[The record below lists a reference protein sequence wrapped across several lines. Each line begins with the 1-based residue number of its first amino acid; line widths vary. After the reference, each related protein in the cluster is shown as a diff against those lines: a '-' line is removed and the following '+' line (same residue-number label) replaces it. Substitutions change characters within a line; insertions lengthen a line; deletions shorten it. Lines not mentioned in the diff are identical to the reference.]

1 MLSHLTLPPEPPR
14 GYSNEAW
21 ARHGL
26 QQQKTGRPY
35 GTFPGL
41 IPLGSPRYRY
51 LGSHSP
57 RAPRASRARGIPT
70 GLYPG
75 RPQGL
80 PAPGL
85 PRGSPGRSSV
95 GIPRE
100 AVPGAPE
107 GVPKGRVPLRGPR
120 RFRSAHAW
128 VGFVRCNLA
137 TSRAP
142 PLSLPFC
149 VCCAV
154 APSPLTPLPPFPSL
168 SPPPK
173 KTQTHLQP
181 PITRPKPE
189 YLMNVLI
196 SQGRSCRLIGD
207 CAVVAAVTVPFVAGV
222 IY

>member
-1 MLSHLTLPPEPPR
+1 MR
-14 GYSNEAW
+14 D
-21 ARHGL
+21 
-26 QQQKTGRPY
+26 QQEKNGRPY

-120 RFRSAHAW
+120 RFRSAPPPPNKQGPAA
-128 VGFVRCNLA
+128 F
-137 TSRAP
+137 TSVLCLLCSSP
-142 PLSLPFC
+142 ISPHSPSPLSL
-149 VCCAV
+149 
-154 APSPLTPLPPFPSL
+154 SE
-168 SPPPK
+168 PPPK
-173 KTQTHLQP
+173 KKLKLTSSHQSPDPNLST
-181 PITRPKPE
+181 
-189 YLMNVLI
+189 
-196 SQGRSCRLIGD
+196 
-207 CAVVAAVTVPFVAGV
+207 
-222 IY
+222 